1 MALTKEAILAADDLT
16 TKEVDVPEWGGSVR
30 IRELTGRER
39 DAFEEGSLD
48 KKTRDVKMTNM
59 RARLV
64 AMSAIDDSGDRLFTA
79 AEADE
84 LGKKS
89 ATALNRCFEVSCS
102 LSGITDQDVEKLE
115 KNSEAAPHAQL
126 GST

>member
-1 MALTKEAILAADDLT
+1 MALSKEAILAADDLT
-16 TKEVDVPEWGGSVR
+16 TKEVDVPEWGGTVR

-89 ATALNRCFEVSCS
+89 ATALNRCFEGSCA
-102 LSGITDQDVEKLE
+102 LSGITDQDVEALE
-115 KNSEAAPHAQL
+115 KNSAAAPHAQL
-126 GST
+126 GSI